1 MPRRGENIYKRKDGR
16 WEGRYMK
23 EHSGSKTKYGYVYG
37 KTYAEVKKVLTVK
50 KSEIALERNKP
61 PDSVSQEIEISS
73 IAALW
78 LSDNQNNLKESTV
91 IKYRN
96 LLNTYII
103 PNVGSIMISDL
114 DYEVLSDFCNKLLV
128 SGGSKEQG
136 LSNKTVSDVLTVIK
150 SICRYAERKKY
161 RIDRTALDVSV
172 KIKVAPLRVLSIP
185 EEQLLIAYLKKQD
198 TLICAGILL
207 SLFTGIR
214 IGELCALTWRDISP
228 EQRTIHIHKTMQRI
242 QTQGGPSK
250 TKVVITEPK
259 SLCSIRDIPLSK
271 DIAELIPARTASNA
285 FFLTGKINQY
295 IEPRTMENHFKR
307 ILKELN
313 IENAHF
319 HTLRH
324 TFATRCVEVGFDI
337 KSLSEILGHANVNI
351 TLNRY
356 VHPSMDLKQKNMEKL
371 SDLFSVK

>member
-16 WEGRYMK
+16 WEGRYIK
-23 EHSGSKTKYGYVYG
+23 EHFGAKTKYGYVYG
-37 KTYAEVKKVLTVK
+37 KTYAEAKKTLTVK
-50 KSEIALERNKP
+50 KSEIASKKNNM
-61 PDSVSQEIEISS
+61 PDSISQKIEISHMAS
-73 IAALW
+73 LW
-78 LSDNQNNLKESTV
+78 LADNQNNLKESTL

-96 LLNTYII
+96 LLNSYII
-103 PNVGSIMISDL
+103 PNIGSTMIGDL
-114 DYEVLSDFCNKLLV
+114 DYEVLSDFCNKLMV
-128 SGGSKEQG
+128 SGGSVHQG
-136 LSNKTVSDVLTVIK
+136 LSNKTVSDVLIVIK

-172 KIKVAPLRVLSIP
+172 KIKAAPLRVLSIS
-185 EEQLLIAYLKKQD
+185 EEQLLIAYLKKQE

-214 IGELCALTWRDISP
+214 IGELCALTWRDIST

-242 QTQGGPSK
+242 QTLGGPTK
-250 TKVVITEPK
+250 TKIVITDPK

-271 DIAELIPARTASNA
+271 DIAEIMPERADPNA
-285 FFLTGKINQY
+285 YFLTGKTNQY
-295 IEPRTMENHFKR
+295 IEPRTMENNFKK
-307 ILKELN
+307 ILGRLD

-324 TFATRCVEVGFDI
+324 TFTTRCVEVGFDI

>member
-16 WEGRYMK
+16 WEGRYIK
-23 EHSGSKTKYGYVYG
+23 EHSGAKTKYGYVYG

-61 PDSVSQEIEISS
+61 PDSVSQEIEISC
-73 IAALW
+73 IAAQW

-103 PNVGSIMISDL
+103 PNIGSIMISDL
-114 DYEVLSDFCNKLLV
+114 DYEVFSDFCNKLLV

-172 KIKVAPLRVLSIP
+172 KIKAAPLRVLSIP

-259 SLCSIRDIPLSK
+259 SLCSIRDIPL
-271 DIAELIPARTASNA
+271 
-285 FFLTGKINQY
+285 
-295 IEPRTMENHFKR
+295 
-307 ILKELN
+307 
-313 IENAHF
+313 
-319 HTLRH
+319 
-324 TFATRCVEVGFDI
+324 
-337 KSLSEILGHANVNI
+337 
-351 TLNRY
+351 
-356 VHPSMDLKQKNMEKL
+356 
-371 SDLFSVK
+371 